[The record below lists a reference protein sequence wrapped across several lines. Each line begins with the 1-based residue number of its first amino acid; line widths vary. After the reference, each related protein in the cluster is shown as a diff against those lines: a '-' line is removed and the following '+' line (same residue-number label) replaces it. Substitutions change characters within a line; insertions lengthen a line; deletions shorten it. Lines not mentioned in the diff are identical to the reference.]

1 MSAAKKHDIDAKNA
15 GQGAVDGEVM
25 TKFGEYDLVALEI
38 PIMARPR
45 VGGNHTGKHG
55 YTIRSSTAVPRFK
68 PVYIVYIIFSSINI
82 YQSFLFVYSGK
93 NNAGV
98 CTF

>member
-1 MSAAKKHDIDAKNA
+1 MFKTLICSPVKFKAVKMSAAKKQDIDARNA
-15 GQGAVDGEVM
+15 TSGALEGEVM

-55 YTIRSSTAVPRFK
+55 YTVRSSTAVPRFK
-68 PVYIVYIIFSSINI
+68 PIYIIF
-82 YQSFLFVYSGK
+82 
-93 NNAGV
+93 
-98 CTF
+98 